1 MSRVNN
7 LRIQTR
13 NIMPDSLNRMVIT
26 PELNYDQLTIA
37 EATLIQQQLRGH
49 LNLEPFQ
56 KDIKTIAG
64 ADISLALYSETVYAG
79 LVVLSYPELQPIA
92 YSLVKSSTIFPYV
105 PGYLAFREIPA
116 ILKAY
121 EQFPVKPDVIMFD
134 GNGIL
139 HARRMGIASHFGVLT
154 GAVTMGCAKKKLAG
168 KYAEPGYLKGEYT
181 PVTDQGEVIGYA
193 VRTKDNIK
201 PVFISP
207 GHQMSLEDSLSLEL
221 QCTRKHRLPEPTRH
235 AHEYVNRF
243 RIGALT
249 EGYHEINSWTLF

>member
-1 MSRVNN
+1 
-7 LRIQTR
+7 
-13 NIMPDSLNRMVIT
+13 MPDSLNRMVIT

-37 EATLIQQQLRGH
+37 EATLIQQKLRGQ
-49 LNLEPFQ
+49 LNLEPLQ
-56 KDIKTIAG
+56 KEVRTIAG

-121 EQFPVKPDVIMFD
+121 EQLPMKPDIVMFD

-168 KYAEPGYLKGEYT
+168 QYADPGTSKGEYT
-181 PVTDQGEVIGYA
+181 PVTDKGEVIGYA
-193 VRTKDNIK
+193 LRTKDGVK

-207 GHQMSLEDSLSLEL
+207 GHQMSLEDSLTLAL
-221 QCTRKHRLPEPTRH
+221 KCTGRHRLPEPTRH

-243 RIGALT
+243 RIGALA
-249 EGYHEINSWTLF
+249 EGYHEVDNWRLF

>member
-1 MSRVNN
+1 
-7 LRIQTR
+7 
-13 NIMPDSLNRMVIT
+13 MPDSLNRMVIT
-26 PELNYDQLTIA
+26 PELNYDQLTIP
-37 EATLIQQQLRGH
+37 EATLIQQQLRGY

-56 KDIKTIAG
+56 KQIRTIAG
-64 ADISLALYSETVYAG
+64 ADISLALYSETVFAG
-79 LVVLSYPELQPIA
+79 LVVLSYPELRPIA
-92 YSLVKSSTIFPYV
+92 CSLVKSSTIFPYV

-121 EQFPVKPDVIMFD
+121 EQLPVKPDVVMFD

-168 KYAEPGYLKGEYT
+168 QYAEPGNLKGEYT
-181 PVTDQGEVIGYA
+181 PVTDKGEVIGYA
-193 VRTKDNIK
+193 VRTKDNVK

-207 GHQMSLEDSLSLEL
+207 GHQMSLEDSLALAL
-221 QCTRKHRLPEPTRH
+221 QCAGRHRLPEPTRH

-243 RIGALT
+243 RIGALA
-249 EGYHEINSWTLF
+249 EGYHEIDNWTLF

>member
-1 MSRVNN
+1 
-7 LRIQTR
+7 
-13 NIMPDSLNRMVIT
+13 MPDSLNRMVIT

-37 EATLIQQQLRGH
+37 EATLVQQQLRGH
-49 LNLEPFQ
+49 LNLEPLQ
-56 KDIKTIAG
+56 KQVRTIAG

-79 LVVLSYPELQPIA
+79 LVVLSYPELQPVA
-92 YSLVKSSTIFPYV
+92 YSLDKSSTIFPYV

-121 EQFPVKPDVIMFD
+121 EQLPVKPDIVMFD

-154 GAVTMGCAKKKLAG
+154 DTVTMGCAKKKLAG
-168 KYAEPGYLKGEYT
+168 QYAEPGTSKGEYT
-181 PVTDQGEVIGYA
+181 HVTDKGEVIGYA
-193 VRTKDNIK
+193 LRTKDGVK

-207 GHQMSLEDSLSLEL
+207 GHQMSLEDSLTLAL
-221 QCTRKHRLPEPTRH
+221 KCTGRHRLPEPTRH

-249 EGYHEINSWTLF
+249 EGYHEIDSWTLF

>member
-1 MSRVNN
+1 
-7 LRIQTR
+7 
-13 NIMPDSLNRMVIT
+13 MPDSLTRMVIT

-37 EATLIQQQLRGH
+37 EATLIQQQLRDH
-49 LNLEPFQ
+49 LNLEPLQ
-56 KDIKTIAG
+56 NEVRTIAG
-64 ADISLALYSETVYAG
+64 ADISLALHSETVYAG

-121 EQFPVKPDVIMFD
+121 EQLPVKPDIVMFD

-168 KYAEPGYLKGEYT
+168 QYADPGTLKGEYT
-181 PVTDQGEVIGYA
+181 QVTDKGEVIGYA
-193 VRTKDNIK
+193 VRSKDHVK

-207 GHQMSLEDSLSLEL
+207 GHLMSLEDSLTLAL
-221 QCTRKHRLPEPTRH
+221 KCAGKHRLPEPTRH

-249 EGYHEINSWTLF
+249 EGYHEIDSWTLF

>member
-1 MSRVNN
+1 
-7 LRIQTR
+7 
-13 NIMPDSLNRMVIT
+13 MVIT

-37 EATLIQQQLRGH
+37 EATLIQQQLLGH
-49 LNLEPFQ
+49 LNLEPLQ
-56 KDIKTIAG
+56 KAVKTIAG

-79 LVVLSYPELQPIA
+79 LVVLSYPELKPIA

-121 EQFPVKPDVIMFD
+121 EQLPVKPDIVMFD

-154 GAVTMGCAKKKLAG
+154 DTVTMGCAKKKLAG
-168 KYAEPGYLKGEYT
+168 QYADPGISKGEYAH
-181 PVTDQGEVIGYA
+181 VTDKGEVIGYA
-193 VRTKDNIK
+193 LRTKDGVK

-207 GHQMSLEDSLSLEL
+207 GHQMSLEDSLTLAL
-221 QCTRKHRLPEPTRH
+221 KCTRKHRLPEPTRR

-249 EGYHEINSWTLF
+249 EGYHELDSWTLF